1 MDNLISFVL
10 AGGTEFTPE
19 VLLRFFIFFGVLE
32 LIGNIIT
39 ALIKAGGR

>member
-1 MDNLISFVL
+1 MDSVIQFVL

-32 LIGNIIT
+32 MIGNILT
-39 ALIKAGGR
+39 ALIKVGGK